1 MSSILITGGAGF
13 IGSHLTERLLRDG
26 KRVVVLDSF
35 DPFYD
40 PDMKRKNLLAA
51 SGALEAA
58 GRPGDARQVRDLAR
72 RLGLALPRV
81 RDAHEVG

>member
-1 MSSILITGGAGF
+1 MTRLPCIVREP
-13 IGSHLTERLLRDG
+13 HLRLLG
-26 KRVVVLDSF
+26 AAIDSSAEG
-35 DPFYD
+35 DD
-40 PDMKRKNLLAA
+40 ATALTHLLAA